1 MIYLIGRL
9 FVSTSSQFV
18 AVFLLSAVDFYTTKN
33 FSGRYLIGVRWWS
46 VDGGDTVLN
55 SMRFEVSNV
64 SRSARPISSVE
75 TRAIYQGGL
84 ALLLDHP
91 LHYAHCLVGCTHRS

>member
-1 MIYLIGRL
+1 MIYLVGRL

-18 AVFLLSAVDFYTTKN
+18 AVFLLSAIDFYTTKN

-46 VDGGDTVLN
+46 VDGGDNVLN

-64 SRSARPISSVE
+64 IHSVHLISPIE

-84 ALLLDHP
+84 ALLLDRP
-91 LHYAHCLVGCTHRS
+91 LHYAHCLVGRKHRS